1 MEPKVVDKVT
11 DGILWVAGRDR
22 FMPDSHIYVLG
33 DVSSSD
39 LTIIDCGIVEM
50 GDYKLGELENHG
62 ISLEQVK
69 RIIMTHTHLDHIG
82 CLREFLDKGPHIQ
95 VWVHK
100 DEATYLEQGDDRI
113 VFGNKMFES
122 MIRSQYSIPAGFF
135 KFKVDRKLAGGEI
148 LDLGGQKFKVIHV
161 PGHSIGSIGL
171 YDETRKIFI
180 SGDTIYADGAI
191 GRYDLFSAD
200 PDKLK
205 ESLEIIADLKIDTLL
220 PCHNRIVKGGADQMI
235 KNTVEHWLPMLR

>member
-1 MEPKVVDKVT
+1 MVEKVT

-33 DVSSSD
+33 DVNGND

-50 GDYKLGELENHG
+50 GTYKLGELESCG
-62 ISLEQVK
+62 INLEKVK

-82 CLREFLDKGPHIQ
+82 CLGEFLEKGPHIKI
-95 VWVHK
+95 WVHQE
-100 DEATYLEQGDDRI
+100 EAVYLEQGDDRI

-135 KFKVDRKLAGGEI
+135 KFKVDRKLQGDETLDVGGH
-148 LDLGGQKFKVIHV
+148 KFKVIHV

-171 YDETRKIFI
+171 YDQERKIFI

-200 PDKLK
+200 PEKLK
-205 ESLEIIADLKIDTLL
+205 ESLNLIATLEIDTLL
-220 PCHNRIVKGGADQMI
+220 PCHNRIVRSGANQMV
-235 KNTVEHWLPMLR
+235 KNTVQNWLPLLK